1 MVTLSGCE
9 DYLEQENTTSLNQE
23 TFFDSDD
30 AVEAATAPLYNYV
43 WYNFNEKFYYG
54 MGDGRA
60 NNITAQWSDYIYP
73 YTNLNET
80 SLSVGLDAA
89 WGSLYSVVAQS
100 NNTINNIKDYATSS
114 VSESA
119 KTQGIAEARFMRGT
133 AYWYIASLW
142 GCAIIYENTS
152 DLVNNYVVPA
162 NPRVDAIEFAIRDL
176 EYAAKYLPKTPAEK
190 GRLTQSSAY
199 GMLSRVYLSMAGLTT
214 DGEYNGSNVATDFN
228 RGTRNTYYLD
238 LAKKAALK
246 VVADSQ
252 YGLMDNYGDLFTIA
266 NNNCKEA
273 LFQLQWLQGSTD
285 AIGWGCNQAIAAF
298 FGWSTMVSDATNWG
312 GATCCSWNLF
322 TEYDAQDVIRKHYS
336 VASYGEYYPEMNV
349 KNGGYTYGVTENAST
364 NGANIKKYVVGTND
378 DNGVS
383 YKQSSGEN
391 THMLRLAEVYLNLAE
406 AILGNDASTSD
417 ATALLYFNAVRTR
430 AGMPTK
436 QSIAYEDLRYER
448 RIELAFEGQY
458 WFDLLRRSYY
468 KQQEVVNY
476 LNNQSRNAGY
486 SYNTETGQY
495 EISSSYVAPGSGV
508 ATATVSSLTLPV
520 SDTDQNKNAY
530 LKTNSNGEISTVAY
544 EFGEKEVTASD
555 LYN

>member
-199 GMLSRVYLSMAGLTT
+199 GLLS
-214 DGEYNGSNVATDFN
+214 
-228 RGTRNTYYLD
+228 
-238 LAKKAALK
+238 
-246 VVADSQ
+246 
-252 YGLMDNYGDLFTIA
+252 
-266 NNNCKEA
+266 
-273 LFQLQWLQGSTD
+273 
-285 AIGWGCNQAIAAF
+285 
-298 FGWSTMVSDATNWG
+298 
-312 GATCCSWNLF
+312 
-322 TEYDAQDVIRKHYS
+322 
-336 VASYGEYYPEMNV
+336 
-349 KNGGYTYGVTENAST
+349 
-364 NGANIKKYVVGTND
+364 
-378 DNGVS
+378 
-383 YKQSSGEN
+383 
-391 THMLRLAEVYLNLAE
+391 
-406 AILGNDASTSD
+406 
-417 ATALLYFNAVRTR
+417 
-430 AGMPTK
+430 
-436 QSIAYEDLRYER
+436 
-448 RIELAFEGQY
+448 
-458 WFDLLRRSYY
+458 
-468 KQQEVVNY
+468 
-476 LNNQSRNAGY
+476 
-486 SYNTETGQY
+486 
-495 EISSSYVAPGSGV
+495 
-508 ATATVSSLTLPV
+508 
-520 SDTDQNKNAY
+520 
-530 LKTNSNGEISTVAY
+530 
-544 EFGEKEVTASD
+544 
-555 LYN
+555 